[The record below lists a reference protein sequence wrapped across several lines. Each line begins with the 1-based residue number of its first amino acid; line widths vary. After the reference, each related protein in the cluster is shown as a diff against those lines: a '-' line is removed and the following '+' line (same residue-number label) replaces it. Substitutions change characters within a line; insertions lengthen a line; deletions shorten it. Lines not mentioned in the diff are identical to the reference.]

1 MKRTVLQMLRT
12 CAEKYPKTAYT
23 NQKGDDGWI
32 GLTYPEVLHESRFLA
47 AGLHQ
52 VGIEKGDK
60 IAILAEGRN
69 RWITGEYGI
78 LFAGGTTVPLSIKL
92 MPDEVLFRL
101 NHSESKIVIVSKN
114 TFEKVA
120 SVWTQLEFTRK
131 VIFLEDDM
139 QTIEKDCKDFGI
151 NCLQDIVH
159 YAEVLQTGKDK
170 FEEEEPYLDK
180 IESELAE
187 EEVVTIS
194 YTSGTT
200 GDPKGIMLTQLN
212 YFSNCTD
219 AMGYFNITEGDRLY
233 IILPLD
239 HSFAHTVGIYAGLLR
254 GLSLYFVDARGG
266 GVQTLKN
273 IPINMV
279 ECNPHF
285 ILTVP
290 ALSGNFMTKIK
301 DGVAAKGKFVNGI
314 FTAGLNAGIRINR
327 DGFKKAGFFVRLIN
341 FIPYKL
347 ADALVF
353 KKVRMIFGNSI
364 RYCVGGGA
372 LLDIRQQVFFYS
384 IGVPVYQGYGLSEAT
399 PIISA
404 NTPETHKM
412 GSSGKVIPNV
422 DCRIL
427 RADDSEA
434 DLGEKGEIVIR
445 GNNVMKGYYKNP
457 VSTAKTVKGD
467 WLYTGDLGYYDKD
480 GFLIVVG
487 RSKALLISSDGEKYS
502 PEGIEEAIQNSSE
515 LILQALVYNDM
526 KKYTTA
532 IVTLDAPKVARY
544 VEKNKIADSEVLLK
558 AIKLDF
564 YKFKETAE
572 YRNQFPEKWIPST
585 FQIVS
590 EPFTEQNHMINSTM
604 KMVRHKIQE
613 AFHDKIEVMYTPEGS
628 NAVNDINRQTVKK
641 YLPFNQ

>member
-1 MKRTVLQMLRT
+1 MLR
-12 CAEKYPKTAYT
+12 ASASKYPSSAYT
-23 NQKGDDGWI
+23 NQKGDSGWV

-52 VGIEKGDK
+52 LGIEKGDK
-60 IAILAEGRN
+60 IAIVAEGRN
-69 RWITGEYGI
+69 RWITGEFGI

-101 NHSESKIVIVSKN
+101 DHSESRAVMVSRN

-120 SVWTQLEFTRK
+120 SIWTQLQFTNK
-131 VIFLEDDM
+131 IIFLDDDLES
-139 QTIEKDCKDFGI
+139 IEKDCQEFGI
-151 NCLQDIVH
+151 DISKDIVR
-159 YAEVLQTGKDK
+159 YSEVLKTGKHQ
-170 FEEEEPYLDK
+170 FEEEEAHLDK
-180 IESELAE
+180 IENELSEDDI
-187 EEVVTIS
+187 VTIS

-200 GDPKGIMLTQLN
+200 GDPKGIMLSQLN
-212 YFSNCTD
+212 YYSNCND
-219 AMGYFNITEGDRLY
+219 AMDYFNLTESDRLY

-239 HSFAHTVGIYAGLLR
+239 HSFAHTVGIYAALLK

-266 GVQTLKN
+266 GLQTLKN
-273 IPINMV
+273 IPINLV

-314 FTAGLNAGIRINR
+314 FKAGLNAGIRINR
-327 DGFKKAGFFVRLIN
+327 DGFRKAGFFVKLAN
-341 FIPYKL
+341 YIPYKL

-353 KKVRMIFGNSI
+353 KKVRKIFGNNI
-364 RYCVGGGA
+364 RFLVGGGA
-372 LLDIRQQVFFYS
+372 LLDIRQQVFFYA

-404 NTPETHKM
+404 NTPEIHKM
-412 GSSGKVIPNV
+412 GSSGKIIPNIE
-422 DCRIL
+422 CKIL
-427 RADDSEA
+427 RADGTEA
-434 DLGEKGEIVIR
+434 PRGEKGEITIR

-457 VSTAKTVKGD
+457 VSTAKTVQGE
-467 WLYTGDLGYYDKD
+467 WLYTGDLGYYDQD
-480 GFLIVVG
+480 DFLIVVG
-487 RSKALLISSDGEKYS
+487 RGKALLISSDGEKYS

-515 LILQALVYNDM
+515 LILQTMVYNDM
-526 KKYTTA
+526 KKYTA
-532 IVTLDAPKVARY
+532 ALVTLNAPKVARY

-558 AIKLDF
+558 AIKQDF
-564 YKFKETAE
+564 YRFKETAE

-585 FQIVS
+585 FQIVA

-613 AFHDKIEVMYTPEGS
+613 VYYDKIEVMYTPEGS
-628 NAVNDINRQTVKK
+628 NSVNEHNKQTVNK

>member
-1 MKRTVLQMLRT
+1 MKRTVLQMLRSS
-12 CAEKYPKTAYT
+12 AEKYPATAYT
-23 NQKGDDGWI
+23 NQKGDAGWV
-32 GLTYPEVLHESRFLA
+32 GLTYPDVLHESRFLA
-47 AGLHQ
+47 AGLHHL
-52 VGIEKGDK
+52 GIEKGDK
-60 IAILAEGRN
+60 VAILAEGRN
-69 RWITGEYGI
+69 RWITGEFGI

-101 NHSESKIVIVSKN
+101 NHSESKAVIVSKS

-131 VIFLEDDM
+131 IIFLEDDM
-139 QTIEKDCKDFGI
+139 QSIEKDCKDFGI

-159 YAEVLQTGKDK
+159 YSEVLQTGKSK
-170 FEEEEPYLDK
+170 FETEGPYLDK

-187 EEVVTIS
+187 DEVVTIS

-219 AMGYFNITEGDRLY
+219 AMDYFKINEGDRLY

-273 IPINMV
+273 IPINLV
-279 ECNPHF
+279 ECNPHLM
-285 ILTVP
+285 LTVP
-290 ALSGNFMTKIK
+290 ALSGNFMNKIK

-314 FTAGLNAGIRINR
+314 FNAGLNAGIRINR
-327 DGFKKAGFFVRLIN
+327 DGFKKAGFLVRLIN

-384 IGVPVYQGYGLSEAT
+384 IGVPVFQGYGLSEAT

-404 NTPETHKM
+404 NTPEIHKM

-457 VSTAKTVKGD
+457 ATTAKTVKGE
-467 WLYTGDLGYYDKD
+467 WLYTGDLGYFDKD

-487 RSKALLISSDGEKYS
+487 RGKALLISSDGEKYS

-515 LILQALVYNDM
+515 FILQAMVYNDM

-532 IVTLDAPKVARY
+532 LVTLDAPKVARY
-544 VEKNKIADSEVLLK
+544 AEKHKIADGEVLLK
-558 AIKLDF
+558 AIKQDF

-613 AFHDKIEVMYTPEGS
+613 AYLDKIEVMYTPEGS
-628 NAVNDINRQTVKK
+628 NSVNEINLQTLNK

>member
-1 MKRTVLQMLRT
+1 MFR
-12 CAEKYPKTAYT
+12 ASADKYPRTAYT
-23 NQKGDDGWI
+23 NQKGDGGWV
-32 GLTYPEVLHESRFLA
+32 GLTYPEVLNESRYVA
-47 AGLHQ
+47 AGLHRL
-52 VGIEKGDK
+52 GIEKGDK
-60 IAILAEGRN
+60 VAILAEGRN

-78 LFAGGTTVPLSIKL
+78 LFAGGTTVPLSIRL

-101 NHSESKIVIVSKN
+101 NHSESKAIIVSKN

-120 SVWTQLEFTRK
+120 SIWTQLDFTRK
-131 VIFLEDDM
+131 IIFMEDELGA
-139 QTIEKDCKDFGI
+139 IEKDCKEFGI
-151 NCLQDIVH
+151 NCLKDIVH
-159 YAEVLQTGKDK
+159 YSDVLQSGKDQ
-170 FEEEEPYLDK
+170 FADSAPYLDK
-180 IESELAE
+180 IESETE
-187 EEVVTIS
+187 EDDVVTIS

-219 AMGYFNITEGDRLY
+219 AMDYFNVTEGDRLY

-239 HSFAHTVGIYAGLLR
+239 HSFAHTVGIYAALLR

-266 GVQTLKN
+266 GIQTLKN
-273 IPINMV
+273 IPINLV

-301 DGVAAKGKFVNGI
+301 DGVADKGSFVNGI
-314 FTAGLNAGIRINR
+314 FNAGLNAGARINR
-327 DGFKKAGFFVRLIN
+327 NGYKKAGFLVRLVY
-341 FIPYKL
+341 FLPYKL
-347 ADALVF
+347 ADVLVF
-353 KKVRMIFGNSI
+353 KKVRKIFGNSI
-364 RYCVGGGA
+364 KFLVGGGA

-384 IGVPVYQGYGLSEAT
+384 IGVPVFQGYGLSEAT

-404 NTPETHKM
+404 NTPEIHKL

-427 RADDSEA
+427 NPDGSEA
-434 DLGEKGEIVIR
+434 KQGEQGEIVIR
-445 GNNVMKGYYKNP
+445 GNNVMKGYYLNP
-457 VSTAKTVKGD
+457 ESTAKTVKDG
-467 WLYTGDLGYYDKD
+467 LLFTGDLGYYDED

-487 RSKALLISSDGEKYS
+487 RGKALLISTDGEKYS

-515 LILQALVYNDM
+515 LILQAMVYNDM
-526 KKYTTA
+526 RKYTSA
-532 IVTLDAPKVARY
+532 IVTLDSAKVARY
-544 VEKNKIADSEVLLK
+544 VDKHKIADNEVLLK
-558 AIKLDF
+558 AIKQDF

-585 FQIVS
+585 FQIAH
-590 EPFTEQNHMINSTM
+590 EPFTEQNQMINSTM
-604 KMVRHKIQE
+604 KMVRRKIQE
-613 AFHDKIEVMYTPEGS
+613 VYHDKIEVMYTPEGS
-628 NAVNDINRQTVKK
+628 NSVNDLNRMAVNK

>member
-1 MKRTVLQMLRT
+1 MLRT
-12 CAEKYPKTAYT
+12 SAEKYPKTAYT
-23 NQKGDDGWI
+23 NQKGDAGWV

-52 VGIEKGDK
+52 LGIEKGDK

-69 RWITGEYGI
+69 RWLTGEYGI

-101 NHSESKIVIVSKN
+101 NHSESKAIIVSKN

-120 SVWTQLEFTRK
+120 SIWTQLEFTRK
-131 VIFLEDDM
+131 IIFLDDDIKP
-139 QTIEKDCKDFGI
+139 IENDCNDFGI
-151 NCLQDIVH
+151 NPLKDIVR
-159 YAEVLQTGKDK
+159 YTDALQSGKHQ
-170 FEEEEPYLDK
+170 FEESEPYLDK

-187 EEVVTIS
+187 DDVVTIS

-219 AMGYFNITEGDRLY
+219 AMGYFNVAEGDRLY

-239 HSFAHTVGIYAGLLR
+239 HSFAHTVGIYAALVR

-266 GVQTLKN
+266 GVQTVKN

-301 DGVAAKGKFVNGI
+301 DGIEAKGKFVNGI
-314 FTAGLNAGIRINR
+314 FNAGLNAGIRINR

-341 FIPYKL
+341 FIPYRL

-364 RYCVGGGA
+364 RFCAGGGA
-372 LLDIRQQVFFYS
+372 LLDVRQQVFFYS
-384 IGVPVYQGYGLSEAT
+384 IGVPVFQGYGLSEAT

-404 NTPETHKM
+404 NTPEIHKL
-412 GSSGKVIPNV
+412 GSSGKVIPNLE
-422 DCRIL
+422 CKIL
-427 RADDSEA
+427 KADGSEA
-434 DLGEKGEIVIR
+434 DRGDRGEIVIR
-445 GNNVMKGYYKNP
+445 GDNVMKGYYKNP
-457 VSTAKTVKGD
+457 ESTAKTVKDG
-467 WLYTGDLGYYDKD
+467 WLYTGDLGYYDED
-480 GFLIVVG
+480 NFLIVVG
-487 RSKALLISSDGEKYS
+487 RGKALLIASDGEKYS

-515 LILQALVYNDM
+515 LILQAIVYNDM

-544 VEKNKIADSEVLLK
+544 VDKNKIADSEILLK

-613 AFHDKIEVMYTPEGS
+613 TYHDKIEVMYTPEGS
-628 NAVNDINRQTVKK
+628 NAVNDINRQTIKK

>member
-12 CAEKYPKTAYT
+12 SAEKYPKTAYT
-23 NQKGDDGWI
+23 NQKGDSGWV

-47 AGLHQ
+47 VGLYLA
-52 VGIEKGDK
+52 GIEKGDK

-92 MPDEVLFRL
+92 LPDEVLFRL
-101 NHSESKIVIVSKN
+101 NHSESKAIIVSRN

-120 SVWTQLEFTRK
+120 SIWNQLEFTK
-131 VIFLEDDM
+131 KIIFLDDDIRS
-139 QTIEKDCKDFGI
+139 IEKDCEKFGI
-151 NCLQDIVH
+151 NISKDLLRYSDL
-159 YAEVLQTGKDK
+159 LQTGK
-170 FEEEEPYLDK
+170 FEFENNEMYLDK
-180 IESELAE
+180 VESQIEEDD
-187 EEVVTIS
+187 VVTIS

-219 AMGYFNITEGDRLY
+219 AMGYFNVTEGDRLY

-239 HSFAHTVGIYAGLLR
+239 HSFAHTVGIYAALLR

-266 GVQTLKN
+266 GVQTIKN
-273 IPINMV
+273 IPINLV
-279 ECNPHF
+279 ESNPHF

-290 ALSGNFMTKIK
+290 AISGNFMTKIK
-301 DGVAAKGKFVNGI
+301 DGVAAKGKFVNAI
-314 FTAGLNAGIRINR
+314 FTAGLNAGIRMNR
-327 DGFKKAGFFVRLIN
+327 DGYHKAGFFVKLFN
-341 FIPYKL
+341 YLPHKL
-347 ADALVF
+347 ADVLVF
-353 KKVRMIFGNSI
+353 KKVRKIFGESI
-364 RYCVGGGA
+364 RFCVGGGA

-384 IGVPVYQGYGLSEAT
+384 IGVPVFQGYGLSEAT

-404 NTPETHKM
+404 NTREMHKL
-412 GSSGKVIPNV
+412 GTSGKVIPNL

-427 RADDSEA
+427 KHDGTEA
-434 DLGEKGEIVIR
+434 AQGEKGEIIIK
-445 GNNVMKGYYKNP
+445 GDNVMKGYYKNP
-457 VSTAKTVKGD
+457 DSTAKTVKDG
-467 WLYTGDLGYYDKD
+467 WLYTGDLGYFDKD
-480 GFLIVVG
+480 GFLVVVG
-487 RSKALLISSDGEKYS
+487 RGKALLIAADGEKYS

-515 LILQALVYNDM
+515 LISQAMVYNDM
-526 KKYTTA
+526 RKYTTA
-532 IVTLDAPKVARY
+532 LVTLDAPKVARY
-544 VEKNKIADSEVLLK
+544 VEKHKVADSEVLLK

-564 YKFKETAE
+564 YKFKDTAE

-585 FQIVS
+585 FQIVP
-590 EPFTEQNHMINSTM
+590 EAFTEQNLMVNSSM

-613 AFHDKIEVMYTPEGS
+613 AYHDKIEVMYTPEGS
-628 NAVNDINRQTVKK
+628 NAVNDINRQTIKK

>member
-1 MKRTVLQMLRT
+1 MLRT
-12 CAEKYPKTAYT
+12 SAEKYPKTAYT
-23 NQKGDDGWI
+23 NQKGDSGWL

-52 VGIEKGDK
+52 LGIEKGEK

-69 RWITGEYGI
+69 RWITGEFGI

-101 NHSESKIVIVSKN
+101 NHSESKAVIVSKN

-120 SVWTQLEFTRK
+120 SIWTQLEFTRK
-131 VIFLEDDM
+131 IIFLEDDLES
-139 QTIEKDCKDFGI
+139 IEKDCKEFGI
-151 NCLQDIVH
+151 NTLKDIVR
-159 YAEVLQTGKDK
+159 YTDVLQTGKHQ
-170 FEEEEPYLDK
+170 FEEEEPYLNK

-187 EEVVTIS
+187 DEVVTIS

-219 AMGYFNITEGDRLY
+219 AMGYFNIAERDRLY

-273 IPINMV
+273 IPINLV

-314 FTAGLNAGIRINR
+314 FNAGLNAGIRINR
-327 DGFKKAGFFVRLIN
+327 DGFRKAGFFVRLIN

-353 KKVRMIFGNSI
+353 KKVRLIFGNSI

-372 LLDIRQQVFFYS
+372 LLDIRQQVFFCS

-422 DCRIL
+422 DCKIL

-487 RSKALLISSDGEKYS
+487 RGKALLISSDGEKYS

-515 LILQALVYNDM
+515 LILQAMVYNDM

-532 IVTLDAPKVARY
+532 LVTLDAPKIARY

-613 AFHDKIEVMYTPEGS
+613 AYHDKIEVMYTSEGS

>member
-1 MKRTVLQMLRT
+1 MLRT
-12 CAEKYPKTAYT
+12 SAGKYPSTAYT
-23 NQKGDDGWI
+23 NQKGDNGWV

-47 AGLHQ
+47 AGLLQ
-52 VGIEKGDK
+52 LGIEKGDK
-60 IAILAEGRN
+60 VAILAEGRN
-69 RWITGEYGI
+69 RWLTGEYGI
-78 LFAGGTTVPLSIKL
+78 IYAGGTTVPLSIKL

-101 NHSESKIVIVSKN
+101 NHSESKAIFVSKN

-120 SVWTQLEFTRK
+120 SIWTQLEFTHK
-131 VIFLEDDM
+131 IIYLDDDL
-139 QTIEKDCKDFGI
+139 QPIEKDCKEFGI
-151 NCLQDIVH
+151 NITKDVVRYLD
-159 YAEVLQTGKDK
+159 VLRSGKHQ
-170 FEEEEPYLDK
+170 FEEFEPGLDK
-180 IESELAE
+180 IEEQLSEDD
-187 EEVVTIS
+187 VVTIS

-219 AMGYFNITEGDRLY
+219 SMEYFNVTEGDRLY

-239 HSFAHTVGIYAGLLR
+239 HSFAHTVGIYAALLR

-301 DGVAAKGKFVNGI
+301 DGIAAKGKFVNGI
-314 FTAGLNAGIRINR
+314 FNAGLNAGIRINK
-327 DGFKKAGFFVRLIN
+327 DGYKKAGFFVKLIN
-341 FIPYKL
+341 FIPYKI

-353 KKVRMIFGNSI
+353 KKVRKIFGNNI
-364 RYCVGGGA
+364 RFLVGGGA
-372 LLDIRQQVFFYS
+372 LLDIRQQVFFYT
-384 IGVPVYQGYGLSEAT
+384 IGVPVFQGYGLSEAT

-404 NTPETHKM
+404 NTPEVHKL
-412 GSSGKVIPNV
+412 GSSGRVVPNV

-427 RADDSEA
+427 LHDGTEA
-434 DLGEKGEIVIR
+434 ARGDKGEVVIQ

-457 VSTAKTVKGD
+457 ESTAKTVKEG
-467 WLYTGDLGYYDKD
+467 WLYTGDLGYFDED
-480 GFLIVVG
+480 GFLMVVG
-487 RSKALLISSDGEKYS
+487 RGKALLISADGEKYS

-515 LILQALVYNDM
+515 LILQAMVYNDM

-532 IVTLDAPKVARY
+532 IVTLDGPKVSKY
-544 VEKNKIADSEVLLK
+544 VEKHKIADSEVLLK
-558 AIKLDF
+558 AIKQDF

-585 FQIVS
+585 FQIVP

-613 AFHDKIEVMYTPEGS
+613 AYHDKIEVMYTSDGS
-628 NAVNDINRQTVKK
+628 NSVNDINRQTIKK

>member
-1 MKRTVLQMLRT
+1 MLRT

>member
-1 MKRTVLQMLRT
+1 MLRT
-12 CAEKYPKTAYT
+12 SAEKYPATAYT
-23 NQKGDDGWI
+23 SQKGDGGWV
-32 GLTYPEVLHESRFLA
+32 GMTYPEVLAESRCLA
-47 AGLHQ
+47 AGLHRH
-52 VGIEKGDK
+52 GIAKGDK

-69 RWITGEYGI
+69 RWITAEYGI

-92 MPDEVLFRL
+92 MPDEVMFRL
-101 NHSESKIVIVSKN
+101 NHSESKALVVSRN

-120 SVWTQLEFTRK
+120 SIWSQLEFTRTI
-131 VIFLEDDM
+131 IFLDDD
-139 QTIEKDCKDFGI
+139 TKAIEKDCAEFGI
-151 NCLQDIVH
+151 DTSKDIVRYTDLVYDGRTH
-159 YAEVLQTGKDK
+159 LG
-170 FEEEEPYLDK
+170 EEEAHLNN
-180 IESELAE
+180 IESEIAE
-187 EEVVTIS
+187 DDVVTIS

-219 AMGYFNITEGDRLY
+219 AMDYFKINEGDRLY

-239 HSFAHTVGIYAGLLR
+239 HSFAHTVGIYAALLK
-254 GLSLYFVDARGG
+254 GLSLFFVDARGG

-273 IPINMV
+273 IPINLV

-301 DGVAAKGKFVNGI
+301 DGVAAKGAFVNAI
-314 FTAGLNAGIRINR
+314 FNAGLNAGIRINR
-327 DGFKKAGFFVRLIN
+327 DGFRKAGPLVKAIN

-347 ADALVF
+347 ADVLVF
-353 KKVRMIFGNSI
+353 KKVRKIFGNSI
-364 RYCVGGGA
+364 RFCVGGGA
-372 LLDIRQQVFFYS
+372 LLDIRQQVFFYA

-404 NTPETHKM
+404 NTPEVHKM

-427 RADDSEA
+427 LPDGTEA
-434 DLGEKGEIVIR
+434 RQGDKGEIVIR

-457 VSTAKTVKGD
+457 ASTAKTIRGE
-467 WLYTGDLGYYDKD
+467 WLYTGDLGYYDPD

-487 RSKALLISSDGEKYS
+487 RGKALLISTDGEKYS
-502 PEGIEEAIQNSSE
+502 PEGIEEAIQNSAE
-515 LILQALVYNDM
+515 MVMQAMVYNDM
-526 KKYTTA
+526 RKYTTA
-532 IVTLDAPKVARY
+532 VITLDAAKVKKYA
-544 VEKNKIADSEVLLK
+544 EKNRISDPEVLLK

-564 YKFKETAE
+564 YRFKETAE

-585 FQIVS
+585 FQIVD

-613 AFHDKIEVMYTPEGS
+613 VYHDRIELMYTPEGS
-628 NAVNDINRQTVKK
+628 NSVNETNKEAVRK
-641 YLPFNQ
+641 YLPFN

>member
-1 MKRTVLQMLRT
+1 MLRT
-12 CAEKYPKTAYT
+12 SAEKYPKTAYT
-23 NQKGDDGWI
+23 NQKGDSGWV
-32 GLTYPEVLHESRFLA
+32 GLTYPEVLHESRFIA

-52 VGIEKGDK
+52 LGIEKGDK
-60 IAILAEGRN
+60 IAILVEGRN
-69 RWITGEYGI
+69 RWITGEFGI
-78 LFAGGTTVPLSIKL
+78 LFAGGTSVPLSIRL

-101 NHSESKIVIVSKN
+101 NHSESKAILVSKN

-120 SVWTQLEFTRK
+120 SIWTQLECTRK
-131 VIFLEDDM
+131 IIFMDDDLNP
-139 QTIEKDCKDFGI
+139 IEKDCKEFGI
-151 NCLQDIVH
+151 NTSKDIVR
-159 YAEVLQTGKDK
+159 YNDLLQSGKHQ
-170 FEEEEPYLDK
+170 FEETEPHLDK
-180 IESELAE
+180 IESELSE
-187 EEVVTIS
+187 DDVVTIS

-219 AMGYFNITEGDRLY
+219 AMGYFNVMEGDRLY
-233 IILPLD
+233 IIIPLD
-239 HSFAHTVGIYAGLLR
+239 HSFAHTVGIYAALLK
-254 GLSLYFVDARGG
+254 GLSLFFVDARGG

-279 ECNPHF
+279 ESNPHF

-301 DGVAAKGKFVNGI
+301 DGVAAKGKFINGI
-314 FTAGLNAGIRINR
+314 FNAGLNAGIRMNR
-327 DGFKKAGFFVRLIN
+327 DGFRKAGFFVKLVN

-347 ADALVF
+347 ADILVF
-353 KKVRMIFGNSI
+353 AKVRRIFGNSI
-364 RYCVGGGA
+364 RFCVGGGA

-384 IGVPVYQGYGLSEAT
+384 LGVPVFQGYGLSEAT
-399 PIISA
+399 PIISV
-404 NTPETHKM
+404 NTPEIHKL
-412 GSSGKVIPNV
+412 GTSGKVVPNV
-422 DCRIL
+422 DCRIIL
-427 RADDSEA
+427 PDGTEA
-434 DLGEKGEIVIR
+434 PAGEKGEIVIK

-457 VSTAKTVKGD
+457 ETTAKTVKDG
-467 WLYTGDLGYYDKD
+467 WLYTGDLGYYDQD
-480 GFLIVVG
+480 NFLMVVG
-487 RSKALLISSDGEKYS
+487 RGKALLISADGEKYS

-515 LILQALVYNDM
+515 LILQAMVYNDM

-532 IVTLDAPKVARY
+532 IITLDAPKVARY
-544 VEKNKIADSEVLLK
+544 VEKHKIADSEVLLK

-585 FQIVS
+585 FQIVP
-590 EPFTEQNHMINSTM
+590 EPFTEQNHMTNSMM

-613 AFHDKIEVMYTPEGS
+613 VYHDKIEVMYTSEGS

>member
-12 CAEKYPKTAYT
+12 SAEKYPATAYT
-23 NQKGDDGWI
+23 NQKGDSGWV
-32 GLTYPEVLHESRFLA
+32 GMTYPEVLHESRFLA
-47 AGLHQ
+47 SGLHQ
-52 VGIEKGDK
+52 LGIEKGDK

-69 RWITGEYGI
+69 RWITGELGI
-78 LFAGGTTVPLSIKL
+78 LFAGGTAVPLSIKL
-92 MPDEVLFRL
+92 LPDEVLFRL
-101 NHSESKIVIVSKN
+101 NHSESKAVIVTKN

-120 SVWTQLEFTRK
+120 SIWTQLEFTHK
-131 VIFLEDDM
+131 IIFLEDDIKS
-139 QTIEKDCKDFGI
+139 IEKDCKEFGI
-151 NCLQDIVH
+151 NILKDIVR
-159 YAEVLQTGKDK
+159 YADVFQGGKHQ

-180 IESELAE
+180 LESEISE
-187 EEVVTIS
+187 DDIVTIS

-200 GDPKGIMLTQLN
+200 GDPKGIMLSQLN

-219 AMGYFNITEGDRLY
+219 AMGYFKINEGDRLY

-239 HSFAHTVGIYAGLLR
+239 HSFAHTVGIYSALVR

-266 GVQTLKN
+266 GLQTVKN
-273 IPINMV
+273 IPINLV

-290 ALSGNFMTKIK
+290 ALTGNFMSKIK

-314 FTAGLNAGIRINR
+314 FTAGLNAGIRMNR
-327 DGFKKAGFFVRLIN
+327 DGYKKAGFFVKLVNIV
-341 FIPYKL
+341 PYKL
-347 ADALVF
+347 AEMLVF
-353 KKVRMIFGNSI
+353 KKVRKIFGNSI
-364 RYCVGGGA
+364 RFCVGGGA

-384 IGVPVYQGYGLSEAT
+384 IGVPVFQGYGLSEAT

-404 NTPETHKM
+404 NTPQVHKL

-422 DCRIL
+422 ECRIL
-427 RADDSEA
+427 RTDGSIADQ
-434 DLGEKGEIVIR
+434 GERGEIVIR

-457 VSTAKTVKGD
+457 SSTAKTVQGE
-467 WLYTGDLGYYDKD
+467 WLYTGDLGFYDQD
-480 GFLIVVG
+480 NFLMVVG
-487 RSKALLISSDGEKYS
+487 RGKALLIASDGEKYS
-502 PEGIEEAIQNSSE
+502 PEGIEEAIQNSSD
-515 LILQALVYNDM
+515 LIFQAMVYNDM
-526 KKYTTA
+526 KKYTSA
-532 IVTLDAPKVARY
+532 IITLDSAKVTKY

-558 AIKLDF
+558 AIKQDF

-604 KMVRHKIQE
+604 KMVRFKIQE
-613 AFHDKIEVMYTPEGS
+613 VYQDKIEVMYTPEGS
-628 NAVNDINRQTVKK
+628 NSVNDINRQTIKK

>member
-12 CAEKYPKTAYT
+12 SAEKYPKTAYT
-23 NQKGDDGWI
+23 NQKGDSGWL

-52 VGIEKGDK
+52 LGIEKGEK

-69 RWITGEYGI
+69 RWITGEFGI

-101 NHSESKIVIVSKN
+101 NHSESKAVIVSKN

-120 SVWTQLEFTRK
+120 SIWTQLEFTRK
-131 VIFLEDDM
+131 IIFLEDDLES
-139 QTIEKDCKDFGI
+139 IEKDCKEFGI
-151 NCLQDIVH
+151 NTLKDIVR
-159 YAEVLQTGKDK
+159 YTDVLQTGKHQ
-170 FEEEEPYLDK
+170 FEEEEPYLNK

-187 EEVVTIS
+187 DEVVTIS

-219 AMGYFNITEGDRLY
+219 AMGYFNIAERDRLY

-273 IPINMV
+273 IPINLV

-314 FTAGLNAGIRINR
+314 FNAGLNAGIRINR
-327 DGFKKAGFFVRLIN
+327 DGFRKAGFFVRLIN

-353 KKVRMIFGNSI
+353 KKVRLIFGNSI

-372 LLDIRQQVFFYS
+372 LLDIRQQVFFCS

-422 DCRIL
+422 DCKIL

-487 RSKALLISSDGEKYS
+487 RGKALLISSDGEKYS

-515 LILQALVYNDM
+515 LILQAMVYNDM

-532 IVTLDAPKVARY
+532 LVTLDAPKIARY

-613 AFHDKIEVMYTPEGS
+613 AYHDKIEVMYTSEGS